1 VKLNKIPVFL
11 HPVRKFAF
19 ILVLLPLLFA
29 CKNEFEKIRAS
40 GNADLIYDKGFEL
53 YEKGDYVKAQ
63 ALFEQILSSYRG
75 KEKAEKLYFT
85 YAYTHYHLSTF
96 ETAAFYFSNFASTY
110 STSTLREEADFMAA
124 YSHYK
129 MSPTFRLDQ
138 TNTLKAIDE
147 FQAFANLYPK
157 SKRVDDANRYIDE
170 LRQKLEKK
178 AISEADLYFDLKQYA
193 SAIQS
198 YENMLKEF
206 PESNNTERVRFQI
219 LKASFLLAENSIYEK
234 QEERY
239 KSVVEKY
246 TIFKNKYNR
255 GSLVKEAAEYY
266 QISKQ
271 KLKQFTNERY
281 QN

>member
-1 VKLNKIPVFL
+1 LR
-11 HPVRKFAF
+11 PVRKYAF
-19 ILVLLPLLFA
+19 ILFLLPLFLA

-40 GNADLIYDKGFEL
+40 GNTDMIYNKGFEY

-75 KEKAEKLYFT
+75 KEKAEKLYFS
-85 YAYTHYHLSTF
+85 YAYTHYHLSSF
-96 ETAAFYFSNFASTY
+96 ETAAFYFDNFASTY
-110 STSTLREEADFMAA
+110 TTSSLREEADFMAA
-124 YSHYK
+124 FSHYK
-129 MSPTFRLDQ
+129 LSPTFRLEQ
-138 TNTLKAIDE
+138 ANTYKAIDE
-147 FQAFANLYPK
+147 FQTFANLYPN
-157 SKRVDDANRYIDE
+157 SKRVEEANRYIDE

-178 AISEADLYFDLKQYA
+178 AMAEADLYFDLKQYA

-239 KSVVEKY
+239 RTVVEKY
-246 TIFKNKYNR
+246 EAFKTKYGR
-255 GSLVKEAAEYY
+255 SSYVKEAAEYY
-266 QISKQ
+266 NTSKQ
-271 KLKQFTNERY
+271 TLKQFSNERY